1 MMRAQEFQ
9 EVQLLTRVKGK
20 GEEPSNLPKYGRP
33 ILPKE
38 EITYLGKKIGNMGRY
53 EIWRDYV
60 GSQVSY
66 ILVDPESRRAIIH
79 AFGSRYQRN
88 PNSFI
93 VAGLYAAPGNP
104 VRASQ
109 FYHAL
114 ITELGLDIISDIKQ
128 SPGGY
133 KVWRELERR
142 FRDVTVYGYDTKRNE
157 LLNVTA
163 RDEEMTHVPAEIVRK
178 GGPDVKDVA
187 RNIRLVA
194 TAR

>member
-9 EVQLLTRVKGK
+9 EIQLLTRVKGK
-20 GEEPSNLPKYGRP
+20 GEEPSNLPKYGRS

-38 EITYLGKKIGNMGRY
+38 EIKYLGKKVGNMGPY

-93 VAGLYAAPGNP
+93 VSGLYAAPNNP

-142 FRDVTVYGYDTKRNE
+142 FRDVTVYGYDTKRDE
-157 LLNVTA
+157 LINVTA
-163 RDEEMTHVPAEIVRK
+163 RDEEMTHVPAALVRK
-178 GGPDVKDVA
+178 GSSDVKDVA

-194 TAR
+194 TAK

>member
-1 MMRAQEFQ
+1 MRAGEFT
-9 EVQLLTRVKGK
+9 EVALLSKVKGK
-20 GEEPSNLPKYGRP
+20 GSEPSMLPKFGRP
-33 ILPKE
+33 VRPEE
-38 EITYLGKKIGNMGRY
+38 EIKYFGRQVGNMGRY

-66 ILVDPESRRAIIH
+66 ILVDPDTRRALIH

-88 PNSFI
+88 PHSFI
-93 VAGLYAAPGNP
+93 VAGLYAAPNNP

-114 ITELGLDIISDIKQ
+114 IKELGLDLISDNKQ

-133 KVWRELERR
+133 KVWRELEQR
-142 FRDVTVYGYDTKRNE
+142 FRDVAVYGYDTQRDE
-157 LLNVTA
+157 LINVTA
-163 RDEEMTHVPAEIVRK
+163 RDEEMTHVPADIVRK
-178 GGPDVKDVA
+178 GSTDVKDTA

-194 TAR
+194 TLK

>member
-1 MMRAQEFQ
+1 M
-9 EVQLLTRVKGK
+9 EVALLTKVKGK
-20 GEEPSNLPKYGRP
+20 GEEPSNLPKFGRP
-33 ILPKE
+33 IRPE
-38 EITYLGKKIGNMGRY
+38 EETKYLGRPVGKMGRY

-66 ILVDPESRRAIIH
+66 ILVDPQSRRALIH

-93 VAGLYAAPGNP
+93 VAGLYAAPNNP

-114 ITELGLDIISDIKQ
+114 IKELGLDIISDIKQ

-142 FRDVTVYGYDTKRNE
+142 FRDVNVYGYDTKRDE
-157 LLNVTA
+157 LINVTA
-163 RDEEMTHVPAEIVRK
+163 RDEEMTHVPAALVRK
-178 GGPDVKDVA
+178 GSPDVKDVA

>member
-1 MMRAQEFQ
+1 MRAQEFQ
-9 EVQLLTRVKGK
+9 EVALLSKVKGK

-38 EITYLGKKIGNMGRY
+38 EIKYLGRQVGKMGRY

-66 ILVDPESRRAIIH
+66 ILVDPDTRRAIIH

-114 ITELGLDIISDIKQ
+114 IKELGLDLISDNKQ

-142 FRDVTVYGYDTKRNE
+142 FRDITVFGYDTKRNE
-157 LLNVTA
+157 PINVTA
-163 RDEEMTHVPAEIVRK
+163 SDEEMTHVPGDIVRK
-178 GGPDVKDVA
+178 GSSDVKDVA

-194 TAR
+194 TAK